1 MNTKAFYN
9 LTYGVYLL
17 TACDDGKDNG
27 CVINTAVQVAND
39 PARISISVIRGNK
52 TCDMILKSGEFNI
65 SAITDTAP
73 FELFRHFGMQS
84 GRDVDKFAGFDDV
97 SRSENGLYYLTKHSN
112 MFLSAKVTEKID
124 LGSHILFIAEV
135 TDGEVLSAAS
145 SCSYGFYQSNI
156 KPKTKKTDKKQWVCS
171 VCGYAYD
178 GDEVPDDFLCP
189 LCHHGKEDFQLVGGE
204 PVKAEPAAEET
215 RWVCSVCGYIH
226 AGERPPENCPVCKV
240 DQDFFN
246 KETGRA

>member
-17 TACDDGKDNG
+17 TANENGKDNG
-27 CVINTAVQVAND
+27 CIINTAVQVAND

-84 GRDVDKFAGFDDV
+84 GRDVDKFAGFEGV

-112 MFLSAKVTEKID
+112 MFLSAKVTEKLD
-124 LGSHILFIAEV
+124 LGSHILFIAVV
-135 TDGEVLSAAS
+135 TDGEVLSEAS

-171 VCGYAYD
+171 VCGYVYD

-204 PVKAEPAAEET
+204 PVKAEPAAEEI